1 MKKLIISSL
10 VMMIVLAGC
19 GETVKEEVINIGIN
33 QLVEFDAL
41 DQCREGFIQA
51 LEDNGYSDGKNIKLD
66 YQNAQGEMN
75 IAQTISKKFAS
86 EKKDLIFA
94 IATPSAQASYNA
106 TKEIPILISAVTDPV
121 KAGIVKSMDRPDTNV
136 SGTSDY
142 LPVEKQ
148 LDLMKKLLPN
158 VKKIGVLYNTSEVN
172 SEVQVDELKKTA
184 TEYEIITLG
193 ITSTNEVNN
202 AINSL
207 VKKIDVLFVPTDNL
221 VVSSLPIIVRST
233 LQAKI
238 PIIAS
243 EQGSVELGALATAGI
258 NYYKLGY
265 ETGKMAVEV
274 LKGTGISN
282 MPLKISEETDIFINE
297 DTLKA
302 LDIPTPSIENI
313 IYVKTHPTF

>member
-1 MKKLIISSL
+1 MKKLMICLLIIMSML
-10 VMMIVLAGC
+10 TGC
-19 GETVKEEVINIGIN
+19 GKTIEKEVINIGIN

-41 DQCREGFIQA
+41 DQCRDGFIQA
-51 LEDNGYSDGKNIKLD
+51 LEDNGYTNGKNIKID

-86 EKKDLIFA
+86 DKKDLIFA

-106 TKEIPILISAVTDPV
+106 TKDIPILISAVTDPV
-121 KAGIVKSMDRPDTNV
+121 KAGIVESMDKPGTNV

-158 VKKIGVLYNTSEVN
+158 IKKIGVLYNTSEVN
-172 SEVQVDELKKTA
+172 SEVQVDELKNA
-184 TEYEIITLG
+184 AVDYEIITMG

-233 LQAKI
+233 LQEKI

-243 EQGSVELGALATAGI
+243 EQGSVENGALATAGI

-265 ETGKMAVEV
+265 ETGKMAVEI
-274 LKGTGISN
+274 LKGAEISN

-302 LDIPTPSIENI
+302 LGIPVPSIENI
-313 IYVKTHPTF
+313 IYVKTKQN

>member
-1 MKKLIISSL
+1 MKRLIICLLIIMS
-10 VMMIVLAGC
+10 VLTGC
-19 GETVKEEVINIGIN
+19 GKTIEKEAINIGIN

-41 DQCREGFIQA
+41 DQCRDGFIQA
-51 LEDNGYSDGKNIKLD
+51 LEDNGYTEGKNIKID

-86 EKKDLIFA
+86 DKKDLIFA
-94 IATPSAQASYNA
+94 IATPSAQASYNT
-106 TKEIPILISAVTDPV
+106 TKDIPILISAVTDPV
-121 KAGIVKSMDRPDTNV
+121 KAGIVESMDKPGTNV

-158 VKKIGVLYNTSEVN
+158 IKKIGVLYNTSEVN
-172 SEVQVDELKKTA
+172 SEVQVDELKNA
-184 TEYEIITLG
+184 AVDYEIITMG

-233 LQAKI
+233 LQEKI

-243 EQGSVELGALATAGI
+243 EQGSVENGALATAGI

-265 ETGKMAVEV
+265 ETGKMAVEI
-274 LKGTGISN
+274 LKGAEISN

-302 LDIPTPSIENI
+302 LGIPAPSIENI
-313 IYVKTHPTF
+313 IYVKTKQN

>member
-1 MKKLIISSL
+1 MKRLMVSL
-10 VMMIVLAGC
+10 LVIMTVLTGC
-19 GETVKEEVINIGIN
+19 GKNIKNEVINIGIN
-33 QLVEFDAL
+33 QLVEFEAL

-51 LEDNGYSDGKNIKLD
+51 LEENGYIDGENIKID
-66 YQNAQGEMN
+66 YQNAQGDMN

-106 TKEIPILISAVTDPV
+106 TKDIPILISAVTDPV
-121 KAGIVKSMDRPDTNV
+121 KAGIVKSMDKPGTNV

-148 LDLMKKLLPN
+148 LDLMKRLVPN
-158 VKKIGVLYNTSEVN
+158 AKRIGVLFNTSEVN
-172 SEVQVDELKKTA
+172 SEVQIDELKKA
-184 TEYEIITLG
+184 AKEYEIVTLG

-221 VVSSLPIIVRST
+221 VVSSMPIIVRST

-243 EQGSVELGALATAGI
+243 EQGSVESGALATAGI

-274 LKGTGISN
+274 IKGADISD
-282 MPLKISEETDIFINE
+282 MPLKTSEETDIFINE
-297 DTLKA
+297 NTLKA

-313 IYVKTHPTF
+313 VYVK

>member
-1 MKKLIISSL
+1 
-10 VMMIVLAGC
+10 MIY
-19 GETVKEEVINIGIN
+19 TYI
-33 QLVEFDAL
+33 DAL